1 MINFYDVSH
10 ERSESQVEIKFLWFY
25 DSNIFQPTLNII
37 VNKLETQLTGVSRE
51 NEKGGNSTINK
62 MEQLTKVPII
72 WISYFWSEQHKHEAS
87 PHHSPYSSAAT
98 MTKH

>member
-10 ERSESQVEIKFLWFY
+10 ERSERVKSRSSFY
-25 DSNIFQPTLNII
+25 DFTTQTFSNQTLNII

-51 NEKGGNSTINK
+51 NEKGSNSTINK

-72 WISYFWSEQHKHEAS
+72 
-87 PHHSPYSSAAT
+87 
-98 MTKH
+98 